1 MRKVLGAIS
10 LLALIGC
17 TGGVNS
23 DVQANHA
30 KQINKKAILTAGN
43 EMQTVNESLLHA
55 KLEISP
61 YYQDAKSMA
70 VELIVTNR
78 GSMGVD
84 LQFNSGMQADLW
96 LLDPKNQKVWAWSDD
111 MMFTQAIKH
120 IRIGAGKSLK
130 SKFNIPSDIL
140 EQVNKGGFTLQPK
153 FKGLVSESSSPVVNV
168 ISVELLLDRK

>member
-30 KQINKKAILTAGN
+30 KQINKKVILTAGN
-43 EMQTVNESLLHA
+43 EMQTMDESLLHA

-70 VELIVTNR
+70 VELIVTN
-78 GSMGVD
+78 SSSVGVD

-96 LLDPKNQKVWAWSDD
+96 LIDPKGQKVWAWSDD

-120 IRIGAGKSLK
+120 IRIGVGKSLK
-130 SKFNIPSDIL
+130 SKFNVPSDIL
-140 EQVNKGGFTLQPK
+140 SKVDKRGFTLQPK
-153 FKGLVSESSSPVVNV
+153 FKGRSLETNSPIVND
-168 ISVELLLDRK
+168 ISVELRLDH

>member
-23 DVQANHA
+23 DVHANQV
-30 KQINKKAILTAGN
+30 KQLNKKVVLTVGN
-43 EMQTVNESLLHA
+43 EMQTMNEALLNA
-55 KLEISP
+55 KLDISP
-61 YYQDAKSMA
+61 FYQDAKSMA
-70 VELIVTNR
+70 AELTVTNTSNV
-78 GSMGVD
+78 GID

-96 LLDPKNQKVWAWSDD
+96 LLDPKGQKIWAWSDD

-130 SKFNIPSDIL
+130 SQFNVPNDIL
-140 EQVNKGGFTLQPK
+140 AQVNKRGFTLQPK
-153 FKGLVSESSSPVVNV
+153 FKGVASESSLPVINT
-168 ISVELLLDRK
+168 ISVELLLDNE